1 MHECAK
7 HRLENTMC
15 RHESATPFGGQVT
28 KTRMDSGSSGS
39 RPSDSESDGGNQMRL
54 HPSNLRYEIADSYIH
69 APTDCP
75 TNPVAPVA
83 CMQIIGCPLVAG
95 RVGSTDRFISIDGYR
110 SAGGL
115 RSIQSCATEPRD
127 AAPEPLSKKFGRN
140 VGRVYRVSEARGLGI
155 RWGVGISSGA
165 PISKV
170 FATFRTSFPF
180 SHQSPSP
187 CLSGQ
192 KTSKHFADF
201 SVSKPLFPPF
211 PQSSLSGQHFRSKP
225 CR

>member
-7 HRLENTMC
+7 HRLENAMF
-15 RHESATPFGGQVT
+15 RQESAIPTNGEQAQTLMYQRFADD
-28 KTRMDSGSSGS
+28 RH
-39 RPSDSESDGGNQMRL
+39 SDSESDGGNQMRL
-54 HPSNLRYEIADSYIH
+54 CPSNLLYEIADSYIH

-115 RSIQSCATEPRD
+115 RSIEPCATEPRD
-127 AAPEPLSKKFGRN
+127 AAPEPLSKKFGRDM
-140 VGRVYRVSEARGLGI
+140 GRVCRVSEARGLGI

-187 CLSGQ
+187 SLSGQ

-201 SVSKPLFPPF
+201 SLSKPLFPPF